1 MREWIYNLKIGTR
14 LNLITGSF
22 IIIVFTAMG
31 IYISNMMADYVHE
44 QTDQRMTEHLTD
56 ISELLDVEVN
66 SNREKVNLA
75 MHLASTYFQAQGEI
89 AEHDEYIEY
98 SARNQFTGSTH
109 NVRVPVWTINGMQIQ
124 NSFEI
129 VDAIHHMEVE
139 TATIFQKVPQ
149 GYLRVSTNVT
159 GNNGQRATGTFI
171 PSDNEVARTIGS
183 GETYTGRAWVV
194 NDWYLTAYEPIM
206 VDGEIKG
213 ILYVGIPE
221 KNLENVKEYFDHKKY
236 FDTGYP
242 YIVDAD
248 GTLIVHP
255 ESEGENISNQEFFQ
269 TMLNNKSGNIV
280 KDEYLWQ
287 GEDKVQYFRYYEPID
302 SFISLGF
309 YTEEMD
315 RIVWG
320 LRITLFIITIIA
332 LAVVILVLRFVAKTI
347 TSGITKGVEIAED
360 IADGDLRVNID
371 KELVGQK
378 DEIGQLA
385 RALQQMVEKLRY
397 IIGDIMSGAGNISS
411 ASTQMSASS
420 QQMSQ
425 GATEQA
431 SSAEEVSSSMEEM
444 VSNIQQNTDNAQQTE
459 KIAQNV
465 SAGIQKV
472 GASAG
477 ESLESIRNIADK
489 INIINDIAFQTN
501 ILALNAAVEA
511 ARAGE
516 HGRGFAVVA
525 SEVRKLA
532 ERSKIAADE
541 IVALATK
548 SVGVTEE
555 SGKLM
560 NDLIPEIEKTSRLVQ
575 EISAASLEQNSGA
588 DQINNAIQQLN
599 QVIQQ
604 NAAVSEEMA
613 TSSEELSGQSDQLR
627 ETVSYFKMDLN
638 HNYRKSD
645 ITNGPRQKT
654 GITQSHQVKK
664 KEPVIPA
671 HSKPKTD
678 LTKFSEH
685 TNGNNTEEF

>member
-1 MREWIYNLKIGTR
+1 MREWINNLKIGTR

-22 IIIVFTAMG
+22 IVVVFVVMG
-31 IYISNMMADYVHE
+31 LYISNMMANYVNE
-44 QTDQRMTEHLTD
+44 QTDHRMTEHLAD
-56 ISELLDVEVN
+56 ITELLDIEVS
-66 SNREKVNLA
+66 SNREKVDLA
-75 MHLASTYFQAQGEI
+75 MHLAGTYLQAQGEI
-89 AEHDEYIEY
+89 EEHDEYIEY
-98 SARNQFTGSTH
+98 NARNQFTGNTH
-109 NVRVPVWTINGMQIQ
+109 DVRVPVWTINGMQIQ
-124 NSFEI
+124 NNFEI
-129 VDAIHHMEVE
+129 VDAIHNMEVE

-149 GYLRVSTNVT
+149 GYLRVSTNVID
-159 GNNGQRATGTFI
+159 NNGQRATGTFI
-171 PSDNEVARTIGS
+171 PSDNEVARAIDRGRS
-183 GETYTGRAWVV
+183 YTGRAWVV
-194 NDWYLTAYEPIM
+194 NDWYLTAYEPIL
-206 VDGEIKG
+206 VNGEIKG

-221 KNLENVKEYFDHKKY
+221 KNLENVKEYFDQKIY

-242 YIVDAD
+242 YIVAAD

-255 ESEGENISNQEFFQ
+255 NSEGTDISNEEFFQ
-269 TMLNNKSGNIV
+269 TMLNNQSGNIV
-280 KDEYLWQ
+280 RDEYVWQ
-287 GEDKVQYFRYYEPID
+287 GDDKVQYFKYYEPID

-309 YTEEMD
+309 NIQEMN
-315 RIVWG
+315 RIVAG
-320 LRITLFIITIIA
+320 LRITLFIITLIA
-332 LAVVILVLRFVAKTI
+332 LFVVILVLRFVAKTI
-347 TSGITKGVEIAED
+347 TSGITKGVTIAKE

-397 IIGDIMSGAGNISS
+397 IIGDIMSGAGSISS
-411 ASTQMSASS
+411 ASTQMSSSS

-465 SAGIQKV
+465 STGIQKV

-477 ESLESIRNIADK
+477 ESLESIRIIADK

-532 ERSKIAADE
+532 ERSKVAADE
-541 IVALATK
+541 IVALATQ

-555 SGKLM
+555 AGKLM
-560 NDLIPEIEKTSRLVQ
+560 NELIPEIEKTSRLVQ

-613 TSSEELSGQSDQLR
+613 TSSEELSGQSDQLK
-627 ETVSYFKMDLN
+627 ETVSYFKMDIDDN
-638 HNYRKSD
+638 FRKSD
-645 ITNGPRQKT
+645 LSKGSDAGLANSYHDQKKGP
-654 GITQSHQVKK
+654 VK
-664 KEPVIPA
+664 PA

-678 LTKFSEH
+678 LTEFSEH
-685 TNGNNTEEF
+685 TNGNNAEEF